1 MNMNQSLHDTIL
13 GVRTT
18 STNATAILVSTK
30 EPAWTRMAISNVS
43 ACLVSRDIPH
53 SSFTIIT
60 WPFLANM
67 AMTPLIAMSG
77 RVVCALAGPQKPDNS
92 RHSGA
97 VTCPAVPSSGCKRV
111 SVLMTNI
118 GALSM
123 LDTKACT

>member
-1 MNMNQSLHDTIL
+1 
-13 GVRTT
+13 
-18 STNATAILVSTK
+18 
-30 EPAWTRMAISNVS
+30 MAISNVS

-60 WPFLANM
+60 WPFFLANM

-97 VTCPAVPSSGCKRV
+97 VTCPAVPIAVKSFSLDDQNWCFASG
-111 SVLMTNI
+111 I
-118 GALSM
+118 DESM
-123 LDTKACT
+123 HLITI